1 MLPLQSPSKRRFKNL
16 ITLTPKRVFKFPI
29 EGKNISPDI
38 FAEKSAKE
46 ITDLEVWEG
55 NRKRSLGELF
65 DIKNVGSPSEEFT
78 IKIKGD
84 VSKVRNIGFRM
95 SMGQIIVDGDAGM
108 HLGEEMSGGNITVS
122 GNAGSWAGSQMKGGT
137 IEIKGNAGNYI
148 GAAYRGST
156 KGMNGG
162 KVVIHGNA
170 GHEVGCFMRK
180 GLIKILGNV
189 GIFAGIHMNNGTI
202 FVQGNSEGRA
212 GAQMTNG
219 KIVLAGH
226 SEDVM
231 PTFTV
236 DDIKAKVKVDG
247 EKIEGPFY
255 RFIGDLADKGK
266 GKLFVSKPKN
276 PYLSHYEKYLE

>member
-1 MLPLQSPSKRRFKNL
+1 
-16 ITLTPKRVFKFPI
+16 VFKFPI
-29 EGKNISPDI
+29 EGKNISPDV
-38 FAEKSAKE
+38 FAEKSDKE
-46 ITDLEVWEG
+46 LAALEMWEG
-55 NRKRSLGELF
+55 NRKRSLCDLF
-65 DIKNVGSPSEEFT
+65 DIKQDNQSSEELT
-78 IKIKGD
+78 IKIEGN
-84 VSKVRNIGFRM
+84 VGTVRNIGFRM
-95 SMGQIIVDGDAGM
+95 SMGQVIVDGDVGM
-108 HLGEEMSGGNITVS
+108 HLGEEMSGGSIVVS
-122 GNAGSWAGSQMKGGT
+122 GNAGSWAGSQMKDGT

-162 KVVIHGNA
+162 KVIIHGNA
-170 GHEVGCFMRK
+170 SHEVGCFMRN
-180 GLIKILGNV
+180 GIIKIFGDV

-202 FVQGNSEGRA
+202 FVQGNSQGRA

-226 SEDVM
+226 SEDVL
-231 PTFTV
+231 PSFTI

-255 RFIGDLADKGK
+255 KFIGDLADNGK

-276 PYLSHYEKYLE
+276 PYLSSYEKYLE

>member
-1 MLPLQSPSKRRFKNL
+1 M
-16 ITLTPKRVFKFPI
+16 ITLIPKYVFKFPI
-29 EGKNISPDI
+29 EGKSISPDI

-46 ITDLEVWEG
+46 IAALELWEG
-55 NRKRSLGELF
+55 NRKRSLGDLF
-65 DIKNVGSPSEEFT
+65 DMKQDNLSSEELT
-78 IKIKGD
+78 IKIEGN
-84 VSKVRNIGFRM
+84 VCTVRNIGFQM
-95 SMGQIIVDGDAGM
+95 SMGQVIVDGDVGM
-108 HLGEEMSGGNITVS
+108 HLGEEMSGGSIVVS
-122 GNAGSWAGSQMKGGT
+122 GNAGSWAGSQMKDGT

-162 KVVIHGNA
+162 KVIIHGNA
-170 GHEVGCFMRK
+170 GHEVGCFMRN

-202 FVQGNSEGRA
+202 FVQGNSHGRA

-226 SEDVM
+226 SEDVL
-231 PTFTV
+231 PSFTI
-236 DDIKAKVKVDG
+236 DTIKAKVKVDG

-255 RFIGDLADKGK
+255 KFTGDLADSGK

-276 PYLSHYEKYLE
+276 SYLDFYEKFL

>member
-1 MLPLQSPSKRRFKNL
+1 M
-16 ITLTPKRVFKFPI
+16 ITLIPKRVFKFPI
-29 EGKNISPDI
+29 EGKNISPDV

-46 ITDLEVWEG
+46 LAALEMWEG
-55 NRKRSLGELF
+55 NRERSLGDLF
-65 DIKNVGSPSEEFT
+65 DIKQDNQSSEELT
-78 IKIKGD
+78 IKIEGN
-84 VSKVRNIGFRM
+84 VGTVRNIGFRM
-95 SMGQIIVDGDAGM
+95 SMGHVIVDGDVGM
-108 HLGEEMSGGNITVS
+108 HLGEEMSGGSIVVS
-122 GNAGSWAGSQMKGGT
+122 GNAGSWAGSQMKAGT

-162 KVVIHGNA
+162 KVIIHGNA
-170 GHEVGCFMRK
+170 GHEVGCFMRN
-180 GLIKILGNV
+180 GLIKILGDV
-189 GIFAGIHMNNGTI
+189 GIFVGIHMNNGTI
-202 FVQGNSEGRA
+202 FVQGNSQGRA

-226 SEDVM
+226 SEDVL
-231 PTFTV
+231 PSFTI

-255 RFIGDLADKGK
+255 KFIGDLTDRGK

-276 PYLSHYEKYLE
+276 PYLNSYEKYLE

>member
-1 MLPLQSPSKRRFKNL
+1 M
-16 ITLTPKRVFKFPI
+16 ITLIPKRVFKFPI
-29 EGKNISPDI
+29 EGKSISPDI

-46 ITDLEVWEG
+46 IADLEVWEG

-65 DIKNVGSPSEEFT
+65 DIKNENSASEEFT
-78 IKIKGD
+78 VKIEGD

-95 SMGQIIVDGDAGM
+95 SMGQIIVDGDVGM
-108 HLGEEMSGGNITVS
+108 HLGEEMSGGTITVS

-162 KVVIHGNA
+162 KVIIYGNA
-170 GHEVGCFMRK
+170 GHEVGCYMRK
-180 GLIKILGNV
+180 GLIQILGNV

-219 KIVLAGH
+219 KIVLAGY

-231 PTFTV
+231 PSFTI

-276 PYLSHYEKYLE
+276 PYLSSYEKYLE